1 MKVGIVGCGHIA
13 EFHLP
18 YILRNKNVEA
28 VGLADINRQR
38 TEEIAKR
45 FKLSHVYT
53 DFEAMLKEQRPNV
66 AHILTPPATH
76 AKLAIRAME
85 QGCHVLVEKPMAL
98 TVDEAEAMVAASR
111 KNGVKLCVDHN
122 NLWEPLM
129 MRARQL
135 VEEGKAGKVRH
146 VDVYYH
152 FDAKRIQQHDDT
164 SSSRMNWLAN
174 LPGGLV
180 FDLLPHPV
188 SILLHF
194 LNEPVKIS
202 AAAKRNGI
210 LSDGLLD
217 ELRVLFNGTEAT
229 GTLSIS
235 LGIKPDCITTTI
247 YATEMT
253 IHVNLSNMALIVRR
267 NKEIPKK
274 ILRAVDNIDQAV
286 QLFSSTVVNGLKV
299 LMGKMPLPDDVGTV
313 ITKFYES
320 VENGAEPPVT
330 GEKGRAVVSVTQQ
343 IAEQIA

>member
-1 MKVGIVGCGHIA
+1 MKVGLIGCGHIA

-18 YILRNKNVEA
+18 HILRYKSVEA
-28 VGLADINRQR
+28 VSLADINRQR

-45 FKLSHVYT
+45 FKLSNVYT
-53 DFEAMLKEQRPNV
+53 DFEAMLKEQRPEV

-76 AKLAIRAME
+76 AKFAIKAMDL
-85 QGCHVLVEKPMAL
+85 GCHVLVEKPMAL
-98 TVDEAEAMVAASR
+98 NLAEAEAMVAASR

-129 MRARQL
+129 LRARQL
-135 VEEGKAGKVRH
+135 VEDGKAGKVRH

-152 FDAKRIQQHDDT
+152 FDAKRIQHHNGT
-164 SSSRMNWLAN
+164 SDSRMNWLMN

-194 LNEPVKIS
+194 LGEPEKIS
-202 AAAKRNGI
+202 AVAKRNGI
-210 LSDGLLD
+210 LSGGLLD
-217 ELRVLFNGTEAT
+217 ELRVLFNAAEAT

-253 IHVNLSNMALIVRR
+253 IHVNLSNMTLVVRR
-267 NKEIPKK
+267 NKDIPKK
-274 ILRAVDNIDQAV
+274 ILRAVDNLDQAV
-286 QLFSSTVVNGLKV
+286 QLLSSTVVNGLKV
-299 LMGKMPLPDDVGTV
+299 LMGKMPLPDDVGAV

-320 VENGAEPPVT
+320 VENGAESPVT
-330 GEKGRAVVSVTQQ
+330 AEKGRAVVKVTQQ